1 MLGPL
6 LKTSPQTR
14 VLESPNWHR
23 DWETSEKR
31 KNGKRNYT
39 KGKVNKQKR
48 AAFLANI
55 RLELEGRKWSKTFF
69 KMTET

>member
-6 LKTSPQTR
+6 LKTPTQIR

-31 KNGKRNYT
+31 KNGKRSYT
-39 KGKVNKQKR
+39 KGKVNKRKR
-48 AAFLANI
+48 
-55 RLELEGRKWSKTFF
+55 
-69 KMTET
+69 

>member
-6 LKTSPQTR
+6 LKTPPQIR

-31 KNGKRNYT
+31 KNGKRSYT

-48 AAFLANI
+48 QHFLQTLDWNL
-55 RLELEGRKWSKTFF
+55 RVENDPKLF
-69 KMTET
+69 